1 MSSRDS
7 PSHQPSARR
16 ALDAPPSQVAKGGAV
31 LVLIVL
37 VVAILIWA
45 GVLGG
50 GAARVDTS
58 SAPYLSGR
66 HYATAHFSVSTSQGM
81 VCGQARARESRDP
94 AAWLQGCHDG
104 WAVASFSSGVR
115 GAGGPIP

>member
-1 MSSRDS
+1 VSSRDS
-7 PSHQPSARR
+7 PSYQHSARR

-37 VVAILIWA
+37 VVAILMWA
-45 GVLGG
+45 GVFGDG
-50 GAARVDTS
+50 PARVDTS
-58 SAPYLSGR
+58 SASYLSGR
-66 HYATAHFSVSTSQGM
+66 HYANTHFSISTSQGI
-81 VCGQARARESRDP
+81 VCDRTRARDSRD
-94 AAWLQGCHDG
+94 ASAWLQGCHDG